1 MISNSDIIVTYRG
14 NGVTTV
20 FPITFPFYKPEY
32 ICVKILDET
41 TGEITRLDS
50 DYYVDSVAGTVTYP
64 GYAPGEAPPEA
75 DRPPKLPATSTLTIY
90 RKTEVSQLIDLG
102 EKYPLDIIEGAL
114 DKITEILQEHE
125 ESIVRSVK
133 VDETSTG
140 TPEELMEEIKGA
152 AVEATASK
160 NAAAISA
167 GNAQTSAEAAA
178 GSASAAADSARDA
191 AGSLEEAKEIAK
203 VVGVAGEPYDPTKTY
218 NIPDIVI
225 TPDGTAWRCLATS
238 TGEYPATSY
247 KWTAV
252 ALAQRETFEYDEDG
266 DLMPCA
272 YAQSSS
278 MWQIDDDGDIM
289 PAEVISHE

>member
-32 ICVKILDET
+32 IRVKILDET
-41 TGEITRLDS
+41 TGQVTLLDS

-102 EKYPLDIIEGAL
+102 EKYPLPVIEGAL

-125 ESIVRSVK
+125 ESIIRSVRE
-133 VDETSTG
+133 DETSTS
-140 TPEELMEEIKGA
+140 TPEELMSEIKGA
-152 AVEATASK
+152 ATEATASK
-160 NAAAISA
+160 NAAATSA
-167 GNAQTSAEAAA
+167 ANAQASAQAAA
-178 GSASAAADSARDA
+178 NSASAASGSANSA
-191 AGSLEEAKEIAK
+191 AASLEEAKEIAK
-203 VVGVAGEPYDPTKTY
+203 VVGVAGEPYDETKTY

-225 TPDGTAWRCLATS
+225 TPDGSAWRCLTTS
-238 TGEYPATSY
+238 TGEYPASSY

-252 ALAQRETFEYDEDG
+252 ALAQNDTFEYDSNG
-266 DLMPCA
+266 DLMPRL

-278 MWQIDDDGDIM
+278 MWQIDDDGNIM
-289 PAEVISHE
+289 PQEVIAHE